1 MSEAHDDTR
10 PAPQIPV
17 ETFFASDLRVATVLA
32 CEPNAK
38 ARKPAYKL
46 TLDFGPLGRKTSSAQ
61 ITQRY
66 TPEQL
71 VGKQVIAVVNF
82 APRQVAG
89 VLSECLV
96 LAVDSPGGLVTLG
109 VDQPVANGVRVY

>member
-1 MSEAHDDTR
+1 MSAVHDTGA

-17 ETFFASDLRVATVLA
+17 ETFFAADLRVATVLA
-32 CEPNAK
+32 CEPNAR
-38 ARKPAYKL
+38 ASKPAYKL
-46 TLDFGPLGRKTSSAQ
+46 RLDFGPLGIKTSSAQ
-61 ITQRY
+61 LTQRY
-66 TPEQL
+66 QPRDL
-71 VGKQVIAVVNF
+71 VGKQVVAVVNF

-96 LAVDSPGGLVTLG
+96 LAVDSPAGLVTLG

>member
-1 MSEAHDDTR
+1 MIDQN
-10 PAPQIPV
+10 PAAPTDIDS
-17 ETFFASDLRVATVLA
+17 FFACDLRVATVLA

-46 TLDFGPLGRKTSSAQ
+46 TLDFGALGIKTSSAQ
-61 ITQRY
+61 ITERY

-71 VGKQVIAVVNF
+71 IGKQIIAVINF
-82 APRQVAG
+82 PPRKVAA

-109 VDQPVANGVRVY
+109 VDKPVENGQRIY

>member
-1 MSEAHDDTR
+1 MDLNSAE
-10 PAPQIPV
+10 PAPPIPV
-17 ETFFASDLRVATVLA
+17 ETFFACDLRVATVIA

-46 TLDFGPLGRKTSSAQ
+46 TLDFGPLGHKTSSAQ
-61 ITQRY
+61 ITGRY
-66 TPEQL
+66 RPDEL
-71 VGKQVIAVVNF
+71 VGKQVVAVVNF
-82 APRQVAG
+82 APRKVAD

-96 LAVDSPGGLVTLG
+96 LGVDSPAGLVALG